1 MYPVFIKPTPFLAY
15 INTNNSLSANLS
27 QSASSS
33 LIKVLGRYYSMQILY
48 RGKPYIDETNDVV
61 RLTSVEKKNGRYI
74 ILEFSKDL
82 SSESFKQK
90 LRQYI

>member
-1 MYPVFIKPTPFLAY
+1 
-15 INTNNSLSANLS
+15 
-27 QSASSS
+27 
-33 LIKVLGRYYSMQILY
+33 MQILY